1 MVGLREKG
9 LEELTNLK
17 KLIEVKLNKLKA
29 IVLRLNEIGVYNS
42 STREEIN
49 KLKEEFLDIVGHGDF
64 RSYHLENCKKAEL
77 IPKLIDYSTKA
88 YAETLINFE
97 NYTTALNK
105 IMEQENDPKRI
116 VYRKIEN
123 DEAELV
129 GESEWFKDSAYRVYQ
144 VDGKYYAIVVYDK
157 MNHWLEEST
166 IEEISPS
173 DLDKYI

>member
-1 MVGLREKG
+1 M
-9 LEELTNLK
+9 EELIKLKNDMQDYLK
-17 KLIEVKLNKLKA
+17 KIKS
-29 IVLRLNEIGVYNS
+29 IILRISEIKEYNA
-42 STREEIN
+42 STKDEIN
-49 KLKEEFLDIVGHGDF
+49 QIKEEFLDIVGRGDYK
-64 RSYHLENCKKAEL
+64 SYALNNCKKSEL
-77 IPKLIDYSTKA
+77 IDKIGSLGVRLYLEGEEKFNTYSIALDKLIAK
-88 YAETLINFE
+88 
-97 NYTTALNK
+97 
-105 IMEQENDPKRI
+105 ENDPKRI